1 MTEPSPGSPEERL
14 AEARERLRS
23 LRSAGHSGPDRNGI
37 ADQTSPVSG
46 RGSGTADDERV
57 RATAAGG
64 RLTGLVIDPRA
75 LRSSPEEL
83 GGHIAAAA
91 NAALEDLRAQA
102 QAADTEPPVD
112 PAALARSLRDVQEQG
127 LRQLAVINQSIGEA
141 LAKARASMR

>member
-23 LRSAGHSGPDRNGI
+23 LRTAGHSGPGRNGI
-37 ADQTSPVSG
+37 SDQAPPLPG
-46 RGSGTADDERV
+46 RGTGTADEERV

-64 RLTGLVIDPRA
+64 RLTSLALDPRA

-83 GGHIAAAA
+83 GRHIAAAA
-91 NAALEDLRAQA
+91 NAALDDLRAQA
-102 QAADTEPPVD
+102 QAADTEPAID
-112 PAALARSLRDVQEQG
+112 PAALVSSLRDVQEQG
-127 LRQLAVINQSIGEA
+127 LQQLAMINQSIGEA